1 MDKKTIIGNLEIIK
15 NNLANIS
22 IRGGDAPIM
31 ANCLAGLDQTIIL
44 VANSEDKSAEPVEEV
59 KPQKGSKK

>member
-15 NNLANIS
+15 NNLVNIN

-44 VANSEDKSAEPVEEV
+44 VANSEEKSAETEKRK
-59 KPQKGSKK
+59 KPEGK

>member
-1 MDKKTIIGNLEIIK
+1 MDKKAIIRNLEAIK
-15 NNLANIS
+15 NNLALVS
-22 IRGGDAPIM
+22 IRGGDAPIV

-44 VANSEDKSAEPVEEV
+44 VANSEDKSAEPVEEG